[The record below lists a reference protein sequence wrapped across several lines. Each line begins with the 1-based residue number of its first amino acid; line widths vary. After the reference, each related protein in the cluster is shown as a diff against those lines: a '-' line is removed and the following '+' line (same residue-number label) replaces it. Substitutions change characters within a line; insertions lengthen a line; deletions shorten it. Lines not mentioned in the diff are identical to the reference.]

1 MKSDKLFTFNFLGG
15 AIFLGKNL
23 EFIIEEEKLQEVLKI
38 LNEEILKYIEK
49 RKAVTDYILDYRKK
63 TVEDYKDDEDKV
75 IDYFD
80 HEAYVKEEAFKTI
93 DKRLSEFSKLKEVP
107 YFGKVTFTEEE
118 EGAEELYIGRFGLT
132 PEETYEPVI
141 VDWRAPIASL
151 FYKGNLGEAEYSSPV
166 GEIKT
171 NIIGRRQ
178 IIIKKGELKGI
189 FDSAVDVKDE
199 ILQMVLTSNSG
210 EKLKDIV
217 MTIQEEQDNII
228 RAPKEK
234 VVVVNGVA
242 GSGKTT
248 IALHRVSY
256 LLYNYRKQFG
266 DKVLILG
273 PNDIFIDYIAQV
285 LPSLGESGGIEQTT
299 FENFAIDEIG
309 LEEPVKG
316 FSEYMEEA
324 MVGNEKALE
333 EYKYKSSREFTRFLD
348 SELNNMNKNYFNI
361 KPVTYYGEEIVS
373 IEEIRE
379 LFDKYYSYMPL
390 FRRSEKIRRVLTSK
404 IKDKRDEKVRE
415 LNKEIKDKISKL
427 SQEELVIERNNL
439 EFLRRVK
446 IREIVREVMNSR
458 AELDEWIK
466 HENVIELYK
475 KITNTYELGY
485 MDLAGILYF
494 MVVLEG
500 KKCKKEIKHVV
511 IDEAQDYNL
520 TQFKLIKELT
530 GCKSFTIVGDT
541 NQRLITTDE
550 APAMTN
556 LEELFENNIELF
568 KLEKSYR
575 STQEIMEYASK
586 FLNEN
591 NVVPL
596 VRNGEPVIEEEAESE
611 EDMIET
617 IISIIEDYEEE
628 GLESIAIITKDKE
641 SLRKLSPL
649 LKEKIKVLTFDREDI
664 LYKGGKVLIPAYYA
678 KGLEFDGVILL
689 EEGKTNNLV
698 KYIMCTRALHRLSV
712 IKY

>member
-1 MKSDKLFTFNFLGG
+1 
-15 AIFLGKNL
+15 
-23 EFIIEEEKLQEVLKI
+23 
-38 LNEEILKYIEK
+38 
-49 RKAVTDYILDYRKK
+49 
-63 TVEDYKDDEDKV
+63 
-75 IDYFD
+75 
-80 HEAYVKEEAFKTI
+80 
-93 DKRLSEFSKLKEVP
+93 
-107 YFGKVTFTEEE
+107 
-118 EGAEELYIGRFGLT
+118 
-132 PEETYEPVI
+132 
-141 VDWRAPIASL
+141 
-151 FYKGNLGEAEYSSPV
+151 
-166 GEIKT
+166 
-171 NIIGRRQ
+171 
-178 IIIKKGELKGI
+178 
-189 FDSAVDVKDE
+189 
-199 ILQMVLTSNSG
+199 MVLTSNSS

-309 LEEPVKG
+309 LEESVKG

-390 FRRSEKIRRVLTSK
+390 FRRSEKIKRVLTSK

>member
-1 MKSDKLFTFNFLGG
+1 MEKD
-15 AIFLGKNL
+15 L
-23 EFIIEEEKLQEVLKI
+23 EFLIEENKLKDVLKI

-49 RKAVTDYILDYRKK
+49 RKAVTEYIIDYRKK
-63 TVEDYKDDEDKV
+63 AVEEYKDDEDKI

-107 YFGKVTFTEEE
+107 YFGKITFTED

-132 PEETYEPVI
+132 PEDTYEPVI
-141 VDWRAPIASL
+141 VDWRAPISSL
-151 FYKGNLGEAEYSSPV
+151 FYKGSLGKTEYSSPV
-166 GEIKT
+166 GQIKA

-299 FENFAIDEIG
+299 FENFAINEIG

-324 MVGNEKALE
+324 MTGHEDALN
-333 EYKYKSSREFTRFLD
+333 EYKYKSSKEFTRFLD
-348 SELNNMNKNYFNI
+348 NELDNMNKNYFKI
-361 KPVTYYGEEIVS
+361 KPVKYYGEEIVS
-373 IEEIRE
+373 VEEIRE

-390 FRRSEKIRRVLTSK
+390 FRRSEKIRRILTSK
-404 IKDKRDEKVRE
+404 IKDKRDEKVRK
-415 LNKEIKDKISKL
+415 LNKEIQDKI
-427 SQEELVIERNNL
+427 ENL
-439 EFLRRVK
+439 
-446 IREIVREVMNSR
+446 
-458 AELDEWIK
+458 
-466 HENVIELYK
+466 
-475 KITNTYELGY
+475 
-485 MDLAGILYF
+485 
-494 MVVLEG
+494 
-500 KKCKKEIKHVV
+500 
-511 IDEAQDYNL
+511 
-520 TQFKLIKELT
+520 
-530 GCKSFTIVGDT
+530 
-541 NQRLITTDE
+541 
-550 APAMTN
+550 
-556 LEELFENNIELF
+556 
-568 KLEKSYR
+568 
-575 STQEIMEYASK
+575 
-586 FLNEN
+586 
-591 NVVPL
+591 
-596 VRNGEPVIEEEAESE
+596 
-611 EDMIET
+611 
-617 IISIIEDYEEE
+617 
-628 GLESIAIITKDKE
+628 
-641 SLRKLSPL
+641 
-649 LKEKIKVLTFDREDI
+649 
-664 LYKGGKVLIPAYYA
+664 
-678 KGLEFDGVILL
+678 
-689 EEGKTNNLV
+689 
-698 KYIMCTRALHRLSV
+698 
-712 IKY
+712 

>member
-15 AIFLGKNL
+15 AIFLEKNL
-23 EFIIEEEKLQEVLKI
+23 EFIIEEEKLQKVLKI

-49 RKAVTDYILDYRKK
+49 RKAVTNYILDYRKK

-199 ILQMVLTSNSG
+199 ILQMVLTSNSS

-309 LEEPVKG
+309 LEESVKG

-390 FRRSEKIRRVLTSK
+390 FRRSEKIKRVLTSK

>member
-15 AIFLGKNL
+15 AIFLEKNL
-23 EFIIEEEKLQEVLKI
+23 EFIIEEEKLQKVLKI

-49 RKAVTDYILDYRKK
+49 RKAVTNYILDYRKK

-199 ILQMVLTSNSG
+199 ILQMVLTSNSS

-309 LEEPVKG
+309 LEESVKG

-390 FRRSEKIRRVLTSK
+390 FRRSEKIKRVLISK

>member
-15 AIFLGKNL
+15 AIFLEKNL
-23 EFIIEEEKLQEVLKI
+23 EFIIEEEKLQKVLKI

-93 DKRLSEFSKLKEVP
+93 DKRLSEFFKLKEVP

-199 ILQMVLTSNSG
+199 ILQMVLTSNSS

-273 PNDIFIDYIAQV
+273 PNDIFIYYIAQV

-390 FRRSEKIRRVLTSK
+390 FRRSEKIKRVLTSK